1 MMHRL
6 FHGRLAGGLL
16 VGVALTMVPQS
27 APAADA
33 ERVKFHT
40 WDKVEI
46 HGNFF
51 PGNKGNKSPCAIMLH
66 ALGGSSDQDGWA
78 NLAAQLQKNGISVLT
93 FDFRGHGE
101 STSVEPD
108 FWLLNRYNQTLRSF
122 KSGKG
127 REQISYKDFTT
138 LNNWACLVDD
148 IAAAK
153 QFLDRKNDSGD
164 CNSSH
169 VVVIGAESGA
179 TLWALWIA
187 TEWKRTKIST
197 GVFGLATTTRNQVE
211 GQDIACAVYLSISP
225 YIGVGSRTYSVPVDS
240 WLKGVVR
247 EKVPMY
253 FLYGEK
259 DNRAAKFSQHLCDSV
274 LRAEKDSKLKNTGK
288 MPLKDTK
295 LSGRELL
302 GKPSLPTED
311 LITKYINLVV
321 EARRS
326 SDWAKR
332 DADRT
337 ILVHV
342 PFERFL
348 NR

>member
-1 MMHRL
+1 MHRL
-6 FHGRLAGGLL
+6 FLGRLAYGLMA
-16 VGVALTMVPQS
+16 GSALLCLAAPGS
-27 APAADA
+27 AAEG
-33 ERVKFHT
+33 ERVRFYT

-46 HGNFF
+46 HGNFY

-66 ALGGSSDQDGWA
+66 ALGGSTEQDGWA
-78 NLAAQLQKNGISVLT
+78 ALATKLASSGISVLT

-101 STSVEPD
+101 STAVDPE
-108 FWLLNRYNQTLRSF
+108 FWQINRYNQSLKSF
-122 KSGKG
+122 RNGKP
-127 REQISYKDFTT
+127 REQISYKDFST
-138 LNNWACLVDD
+138 LNHWACLVDD

-153 QFLDRKNDSGD
+153 LFLDRKNDSGE

-179 TLWALWIA
+179 TLGAMWIA
-187 TEWKRTKIST
+187 SEWRRTKVMNVLGALS
-197 GVFGLATTTRNQVE
+197 TTRNQYE
-211 GQDIACAVYLSISP
+211 GQDIGCAVFLSISP
-225 YIGVGSRTYSVPVDS
+225 SIGVSNRSFTVPVES
-240 WLKGVVR
+240 WLKNPVVR

-259 DNRAAKFSQHLCDSV
+259 DLKAAKFSQHLCDNV
-274 LRAEKDSKLKNTGK
+274 LHADKLKNTGK

-295 LSGRELL
+295 LAGRELL

-311 LITKYINLVV
+311 LIVKYINLVI

-326 SDWAKR
+326 NDWAKR

-348 NR
+348 SR